1 MCCRRI
7 SSPWRLVAISDSGFK
22 GEGDDHLAIR
32 SGLVCLVNKDFPKL
46 GANETQGVEFVS
58 NKQSRVCR
66 STYAAELYSALD
78 VSGLLFNISL
88 AMCEVLEGTCS
99 AEALAKRYEEGRLPL
114 ETDLVIDA
122 AVVFDYISHR
132 EARTPHDATMT
143 IHGLKLRELLQ
154 TGKLRRMI
162 WCDTRCMLAD
172 GLNKGTVDRSALQ
185 LAVRKGLWMIQHDVR
200 MHPLQMPTAVQS
212 QGQPDFEGVAIW
224 YDMQLF
230 ALMLPHLTFFLDVTE
245 RCGFMSEEL
254 KDLTKLG
261 DEELDTLQPIA
272 LLFEPKDPNNL
283 SAEIRQRVAAVV
295 AGEDLNNLSAETL
308 KRVAAVIAGKDR
320 LEQTKCCCFTSK
332 GSEDLE
338 KRIDQ
343 CCALQTLKRMIA
355 LWFGREDKCDLHGRK
370 MGDSGAKVVAEALK
384 SSTTVW
390 LGLYDNEIREQG
402 AEALAESFKSNGNL
416 EKLYLQNN
424 KIGGRGAEALAE
436 SLKNNG
442 SLEWL
447 CLDGNTIGDRGAEA
461 LAAGLLQNRSLRKL
475 HLSEFGSSLL
485 GLHRTSGRQALDEAE
500 KMKKERGDDF
510 RIVWWLN

>member
-1 MCCRRI
+1 
-7 SSPWRLVAISDSGFK
+7 
-22 GEGDDHLAIR
+22 
-32 SGLVCLVNKDFPKL
+32 
-46 GANETQGVEFVS
+46 
-58 NKQSRVCR
+58 
-66 STYAAELYSALD
+66 
-78 VSGLLFNISL
+78 
-88 AMCEVLEGTCS
+88 
-99 AEALAKRYEEGRLPL
+99 
-114 ETDLVIDA
+114 
-122 AVVFDYISHR
+122 
-132 EARTPHDATMT
+132 
-143 IHGLKLRELLQ
+143 
-154 TGKLRRMI
+154 
-162 WCDTRCMLAD
+162 
-172 GLNKGTVDRSALQ
+172 
-185 LAVRKGLWMIQHDVR
+185 
-200 MHPLQMPTAVQS
+200 
-212 QGQPDFEGVAIW
+212 
-224 YDMQLF
+224 MQLF

-510 RIVWWLN
+510 RIVCDTTLQCELFVVKLRRQEEKRWWKRGGMVLSCVVFGSRSHCMSRNSN